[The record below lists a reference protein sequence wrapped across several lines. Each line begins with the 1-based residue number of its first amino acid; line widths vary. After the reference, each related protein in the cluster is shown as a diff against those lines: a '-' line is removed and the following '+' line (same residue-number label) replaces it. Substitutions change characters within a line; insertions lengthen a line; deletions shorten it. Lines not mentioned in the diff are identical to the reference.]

1 MKTKRSNL
9 KSAVLL
15 TTAVV
20 GGTVLTFGAESLNS
34 NDLLEYSSLGSGA
47 ELRTELLDINSIS
60 SKAIDRM
67 NSETTVKFS
76 ELKCGEGKCGE
87 DKKEDTKETKK
98 EGAKTEATKAEAT
111 KADESKTS
119 ESKCG
124 ENTCGGSDESSEKE
138 KEDK

>member
-15 TTAVV
+15 TSAVV
-20 GGTVLTFGAESLNS
+20 GGTALTFGAESLNT
-34 NDLLEYSSLGSGA
+34 NELLEYSSLGSGA
-47 ELRTELLDINSIS
+47 ELRTELLDINRIS
-60 SKAIDRM
+60 SKAIERM

-87 DKKEDTKETKK
+87 DKKEDKK
-98 EGAKTEATKAEAT
+98 EGDKAE
-111 KADESKTS
+111 ESKTG

-124 ENTCGGSDESSEKE
+124 ENTCGGSDESSEEE
-138 KEDK
+138 KKDEK

>member
-15 TTAVV
+15 TGAVV
-20 GGTVLTFGAESLNS
+20 SGTALTFGAESINT
-34 NDLLEYSSLGSGA
+34 NELLEYSSLGSGA
-47 ELRTELLDINSIS
+47 ELRTELLDINRIS
-60 SKAIDRM
+60 SKAIEKM

-87 DKKEDTKETKK
+87 DKKEETKEG
-98 EGAKTEATKAEAT
+98 EKTE
-111 KADESKTS
+111 DSKTG

-124 ENTCGGSDESSEKE
+124 ENTCGGSDESSESEDEK